1 MNRSYLRWSIFGG
14 CLLLLVG
21 ALTWITARSLSM
33 EKEQT
38 IASEE
43 ARLREQVRLALCR
56 RLARQLRGDLKFHAP
71 EGRGAS
77 FILSLPK

>member
-43 ARLREQVRLALCR
+43 ARLREQVRLALWR
-56 RLARQLRGDLKFHAP
+56 M
-71 EGRGAS
+71 ETEAS
-77 FILSLPK
+77 AVVVR